1 MIKVLL
7 TTLTIIITLDS
18 DACSCIYQSLVY
30 KFTDRDV
37 IFEAVALGS
46 RIVAGADSSEAEVR
60 EIKVR
65 VGRVY
70 KGVLNNKRIIVRTRM
85 TNCASSLPIGG
96 RYLIFASGPDLEAAS
111 TTPVVHTSMCSGNH
125 FYPFWRFG
133 LRKNVR
139 RLMRGEELPEDSRW
153 RKSPSW

>member
-1 MIKVLL
+1 MVKSLL
-7 TTLTIIITLDS
+7 TILAVALALES
-18 DACSCIYQSLVY
+18 GACSCIYQSLLY
-30 KFTDRDV
+30 KFSGRDV
-37 IFEAVALGS
+37 IFEGVSLGS
-46 RIVAGADSSEAEVR
+46 RIVEATDGSETKVR
-60 EIKVR
+60 EIKVL

-70 KGVLNNKRIIVRTRM
+70 KGVITNERVIVRTRM

-96 RYLIFASGPDLEAAS
+96 RYLIFASGPDLETAS
-111 TTPVVHTSMCSGNH
+111 TTPFVHTSMCSGNH

-139 RLMRGEELPEDSRW
+139 RLMRGEELPIDSRW